1 MSKPACLTWT
11 VDGSG
16 LDDWHRDEC
25 AMCGGSATIAGRMVM
40 DHDHATGL
48 NRGWLC
54 RSCNS
59 VEPHAET
66 PWWVAWRAGQNPA
79 GMLGVEEPYV
89 HLMPG
94 AAWLERA
101 YAARLRRRGRR
112 DRRSRGALDHAT
124 RPLRD
129 KALTTVDP

>member
-89 HLMPG
+89 HL
-94 AAWLERA
+94 WRIVRA
-101 YAARLRRRGRR
+101 IKIVDTLVESGRFVVDVSALPANLR
-112 DRRSRGALDHAT
+112 
-124 RPLRD
+124 
-129 KALTTVDP
+129 

>member
-11 VDGSG
+11 IDESG
-16 LDDWHRDEC
+16 LNDWHRDEC
-25 AMCGGSATIAGRMVM
+25 AMCGGSAKIAGRMVM

-48 NRGWLC
+48 KRGWLC

-79 GMLGVEEPYV
+79 GNPSQ
-89 HLMPG
+89 
-94 AAWLERA
+94 R
-101 YAARLRRRGRR
+101 
-112 DRRSRGALDHAT
+112 
-124 RPLRD
+124 
-129 KALTTVDP
+129 

>member
-94 AAWLERA
+94 AAWRERA
-101 YAARLRRRGRR
+101 YAAASDDVADAIAEAVAR
-112 DRRSRGALDHAT
+112 
-124 RPLRD
+124 
-129 KALTTVDP
+129 

>member
-11 VDGSG
+11 IDESG
-16 LDDWHRDEC
+16 LNDWHRDEC
-25 AMCGGSATIAGRMVM
+25 AMCGGSAKIAGRMVM

-48 NRGWLC
+48 KRGWLC

-101 YAARLRRRGRR
+101 YAATS
-112 DRRSRGALDHAT
+112 DSDLDVIADAVT
-124 RPLRD
+124 R
-129 KALTTVDP
+129 

>member
-101 YAARLRRRGRR
+101 YAAASDDVADAIAEAVAR
-112 DRRSRGALDHAT
+112 
-124 RPLRD
+124 
-129 KALTTVDP
+129 

>member
-48 NRGWLC
+48 NYLPC
-54 RSCNS
+54 
-59 VEPHAET
+59 P
-66 PWWVAWRAGQNPA
+66 PAWG
-79 GMLGVEEPYV
+79 
-89 HLMPG
+89 
-94 AAWLERA
+94 
-101 YAARLRRRGRR
+101 RRGRPR
-112 DRRSRGALDHAT
+112 QITSPASASAMT
-124 RPLRD
+124 R
-129 KALTTVDP
+129 

>member
-101 YAARLRRRGRR
+101 YAATS
-112 DRRSRGALDHAT
+112 DADLDVIADAVT
-124 RPLRD
+124 R
-129 KALTTVDP
+129 